1 MKKRDGD
8 NHGGCFTLL
17 SEFTL
22 ALSPSFR
29 LGGSGSF
36 SLGTKA
42 LMGQE
47 AVKLVAR
54 LQAGLALTLH
64 VTGGHIQAQK
74 QPVVWSTVVSSMPML
89 AHHHV

>member
-1 MKKRDGD
+1 
-8 NHGGCFTLL
+8 
-17 SEFTL
+17 
-22 ALSPSFR
+22 
-29 LGGSGSF
+29 
-36 SLGTKA
+36 
-42 LMGQE
+42 MGQE

-74 QPVVWSTVVSSMPML
+74 QPVVWSTVVSSMLML

>member
-1 MKKRDGD
+1 MKKRDGE
-8 NHGGCFTLL
+8 NHGGCSTLL

-22 ALSPSFR
+22 ALSHSFR
-29 LGGSGSF
+29 LGGSRSF

-54 LQAGLALTLH
+54 LQAGLTLTLH
-64 VTGGHIQAQK
+64 VAGGHIQAQK
-74 QPVVWSTVVSSMPML
+74 
-89 AHHHV
+89 